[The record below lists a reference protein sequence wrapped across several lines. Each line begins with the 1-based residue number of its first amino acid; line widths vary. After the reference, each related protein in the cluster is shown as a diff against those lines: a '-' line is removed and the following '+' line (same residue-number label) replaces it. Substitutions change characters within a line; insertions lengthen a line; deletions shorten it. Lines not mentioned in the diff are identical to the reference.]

1 MSTGQK
7 RKKEKEKKARITV
20 PGGRWGGGKRLW
32 ARAWLGVGRVN
43 GNRSSSSI
51 ILLPRKSVFKS
62 GRQITRNDKN
72 TEPGLT
78 FSSLG

>member
-7 RKKEKEKKARITV
+7 RKKKKSANNSS
-20 PGGRWGGGKRLW
+20 GWGGGKRLW